1 MLLLVN
7 DVSVTDELGCSPCV
21 SSPWSPH
28 RQTFRPTQ
36 DQVIH
41 RIEAEN
47 LQHDCIP
54 LTECAFWWD
63 EVSGRRSSCMNFCFL
78 RR

>member
-1 MLLLVN
+1 MLQVDN
-7 DVSVTDELGCSPCV
+7 DVSVTDEPGCSPLM
-21 SSPWSPH
+21 SSSEPPH
-28 RQTFRPTQ
+28 RQTFQPLQ
-36 DQVIH
+36 NQVIH

-54 LTECAFWWD
+54 LAECAFWWD
-63 EVSGRRSSCMNFCFL
+63 EVSGRRSSCMNSRFL